1 MENSEKKPE
10 NSLDLGRRK
19 VLLINRKFQLSFLSY
34 TLSIAVTVMAVFFVA
49 NRYFF
54 WAFARK
60 GQAMG
65 LDEGHIF
72 FRFLAEQRWTMDLI
86 YLATGAVVCAILLAH
101 GLYLS
106 NRVAGPL
113 YNLQKYLQDYLSG
126 RRQGTLQ
133 FREKDYF
140 QELASVVS
148 ETVER
153 SRVVKPAAEKR
164 DQQAS

>member
-1 MENSEKKPE
+1 MENFEK
-10 NSLDLGRRK
+10 NQRK

-34 TLSIAVTVMAVFFVA
+34 TLSIAVVIMAVFFAA

-54 WAFARK
+54 WAFERK
-60 GQAMG
+60 GRAMG
-65 LDEGHIF
+65 LEEGHIF
-72 FRFLAEQRWTMDLI
+72 FRFLAEQRGTMDLI
-86 YLATGAVVCAILLAH
+86 YLTTGVVACVILLAH

-113 YNLQKYLQDYLSG
+113 YNLQKYLQDYLAG
-126 RRQGTLQ
+126 RKQAPLQ

-140 QELASVVS
+140 QELAETVT

-153 SRVVKPAAEKR
+153 SDLKRPPTRDR
-164 DQQAS
+164 DQKAS

>member
-1 MENSEKKPE
+1 MENPQESAEKTGQGDQ
-10 NSLDLGRRK
+10 NLGRRK
-19 VLLINRKFQLSFLSY
+19 VLLINRKFQMSFLSY
-34 TLSIAVTVMAVFFVA
+34 TLSIAVVIMAVFFAA

-54 WAFARK
+54 WAFERK
-60 GQAMG
+60 GKAMG

-86 YLATGAVVCAILLAH
+86 YLITGVVACAILLAY

-113 YNLQKYLQDYLSG
+113 YNLQQYLESYLAG
-126 RRQGTLQ
+126 RRQGPLQ

-140 QELASVVS
+140 QELAVVVS
-148 ETVER
+148 DTVER
-153 SRVVKPAAEKR
+153 SELSKKER
-164 DQQAS
+164 AS